1 MTCFGYT
8 GYKNA
13 RFGRIEAHEAICS
26 WAREILL
33 KTIDIAE
40 QEGWQVLHAIVDC
53 VWICND
59 KIQSKQKKLAE
70 AKRFA
75 ERVSK
80 EIGIPLEFEDIYH
93 YIGFLPSRM
102 HNAGSLT
109 KYWAEGEKGLKI
121 RGIESRQHSTCS
133 WVKNL
138 QNSAFEII
146 KEWNEQGGD
155 VFSSQVQNTIC
166 AILHEQL
173 VRLEQRKIPAHDLV
187 ITRRISKTL
196 DQLSVKNLTYS
207 ALTRANCLGHEI
219 IPGRKARFVVL
230 ESTSNQPIDRVI
242 LAEEISTTT
251 VPKIDYQYYR
261 NLAVRAIWAI
271 LAPFGWTEEEISSG
285 VKTATLDDFMLS

>member
-1 MTCFGYT
+1 M
-8 GYKNA
+8 
-13 RFGRIEAHEAICS
+13 
-26 WAREILL
+26 
-33 KTIDIAE
+33 
-40 QEGWQVLHAIVDC
+40 
-53 VWICND
+53 
-59 KIQSKQKKLAE
+59 
-70 AKRFA
+70 
-75 ERVSK
+75 
-80 EIGIPLEFEDIYH
+80 
-93 YIGFLPSRM
+93 
-102 HNAGSLT
+102 
-109 KYWAEGEKGLKI
+109 KI

-261 NLAVRAIWAI
+261 NLAVRQYG
-271 LAPFGWTEEEISSG
+271 LF
-285 VKTATLDDFMLS
+285 